1 MVGKVNHHTTICIS
15 LNFLVPANDLGPQ
28 RLFYIPEGV
37 LNHNGPNTL
46 SVGVIP
52 LDNST
57 SLGKVSLETYGTL
70 LSSKGVTSLV
80 NSPDYD
86 PATRF

>member
-1 MVGKVNHHTTICIS
+1 MLYTTVCIS
-15 LNFLVPANDLGPQ
+15 LSCFVQANDLGPQ

-57 SLGKVSLETYGTL
+57 SLGKVSLETYGIL
-70 LSSKGVTSLV
+70 LSSKGATSLV
-80 NSPDYD
+80 NSPNYD
-86 PATRF
+86 PATRL